1 MKTMTS
7 TLVAAAA
14 LLVAGSSAYTAP
26 TYLSCEFA
34 SPSGKPQI
42 FNFALDA
49 SAGTFG
55 VYVPATGSQRTAQG
69 TFSDGKASL
78 NEGSVAWEIDLGKGA
93 IIRDKRM
100 VGEKDSGACKPIT
113 AEESGFEE

>member
-1 MKTMTS
+1 MR
-7 TLVAAAA
+7 TLHNAAFATVAI
-14 LLVAGSSAYTAP
+14 LVSSSSAFAGP

-34 SPSGKPQI
+34 QPTGKSQV

-55 VYVPATGSQRTAQG
+55 VYIPASGSERTAVG
-69 TFSDGKASL
+69 KFVEGKASL
-78 NEGSVAWEIDLGKGA
+78 NEGAVAWEIDLANGT

-100 VGEKDSGACKPIT
+100 VGEKDSGTCNTIS
-113 AEESGFEE
+113 AEQSGFEE